1 VLSRPSLDVIAGA
14 ILGGISA
21 TALFVLSLLY
31 LLRRNCRKKARKIS
45 FDIVP
50 LRRFLPG
57 RTESS
62 ITDPTTTGRGD
73 SIVFPD
79 LHRKKG
85 QDRPFSEGISSGHP
99 YILPL
104 YSTHSPTRLS
114 SALESSALSTSPI
127 PEQ

>member
-1 VLSRPSLDVIAGA
+1 MLSRPSLDVVAGA
-14 ILGGISA
+14 ILGGIAA

-31 LLRRNCRKKARKIS
+31 LLRRNRRKRARKIA

-50 LRRFLPG
+50 LRGFLPG

-62 ITDPTTTGRGD
+62 ITDPTTVRGD
-73 SIVFPD
+73 SMVFSN

-104 YSTHSPTRLS
+104 YSMQSPTRFS
-114 SALESSALSTSPI
+114 SALESSALSTTPI